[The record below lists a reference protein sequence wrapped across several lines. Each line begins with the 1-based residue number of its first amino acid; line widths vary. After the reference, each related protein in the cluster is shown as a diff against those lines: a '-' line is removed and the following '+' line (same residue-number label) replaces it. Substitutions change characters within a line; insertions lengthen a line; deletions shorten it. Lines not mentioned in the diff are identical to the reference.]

1 MNTYRNTTKSYIVV
15 NNVDGNSLQID
26 EEYKTA
32 FAKNEVEETTKL
44 QFYTKKDGFQAQTN
58 ISNTKDDSQERKKKS
73 EFNKTNKKKKE
84 DSKGKAF
91 ISDDGY
97 VTKTNKSK
105 KNSNEIQNTFIGKK
119 TKKGKNNEGKN
130 DEEFKE
136 NKIKTNF
143 NKDNSIKEAMKAF
156 ILIMKI
162 LIEILGDII
171 FNNFDCND
179 ILGGVKQNELIRKA
193 NLYQIL
199 GYNKDY
205 RKILRNAKP
214 KNAEIFNYFLSRN
227 FGFLF
232 EKYFLNDRK
241 FEINGK
247 EESVKEF
254 KTLKD
259 ELKRRREKVY
269 NEDDENTRKEKINNF
284 IYSSFLVFNDFKGCQ
299 SREVKAKKGLIDYRE
314 NRIEKFFIYSKKE
327 KNSESNCEQE
337 KEKFIYLISKTNEE
351 LNNDNTLKS
360 EFAFFEEKEN
370 GFEEFMSI
378 RQIIEEKEKKG
389 IQKVT
394 QKKIFAQE
402 DSIFNSWGKIYFTK
416 EKSEK
421 NETTFDNLFEE
432 SFNNSE
438 KNDENLEHNSQEQKK
453 IFEQGE
459 IENDPNSFDSY
470 IGKVKPFLFD
480 INYNHLNITSQENN
494 NQFNFPNFE
503 NISTN
508 FCEFMDSNFIKRSNI
523 NIRLSYLSKFW
534 DN

>member
-1 MNTYRNTTKSYIVV
+1 M
-15 NNVDGNSLQID
+15 
-26 EEYKTA
+26 
-32 FAKNEVEETTKL
+32 
-44 QFYTKKDGFQAQTN
+44 
-58 ISNTKDDSQERKKKS
+58 
-73 EFNKTNKKKKE
+73 
-84 DSKGKAF
+84 
-91 ISDDGY
+91 
-97 VTKTNKSK
+97 
-105 KNSNEIQNTFIGKK
+105 
-119 TKKGKNNEGKN
+119 
-130 DEEFKE
+130 
-136 NKIKTNF
+136 
-143 NKDNSIKEAMKAF
+143 
-156 ILIMKI
+156 
-162 LIEILGDII
+162 
-171 FNNFDCND
+171 
-179 ILGGVKQNELIRKA
+179 
-193 NLYQIL
+193 
-199 GYNKDY
+199 
-205 RKILRNAKP
+205 
-214 KNAEIFNYFLSRN
+214 
-227 FGFLF
+227 
-232 EKYFLNDRK
+232 
-241 FEINGK
+241 
-247 EESVKEF
+247 
-254 KTLKD
+254 
-259 ELKRRREKVY
+259 
-269 NEDDENTRKEKINNF
+269 
-284 IYSSFLVFNDFKGCQ
+284 
-299 SREVKAKKGLIDYRE
+299 IDYRE

-438 KNDENLEHNSQEQKK
+438 KNDENLEHNSEEQKK